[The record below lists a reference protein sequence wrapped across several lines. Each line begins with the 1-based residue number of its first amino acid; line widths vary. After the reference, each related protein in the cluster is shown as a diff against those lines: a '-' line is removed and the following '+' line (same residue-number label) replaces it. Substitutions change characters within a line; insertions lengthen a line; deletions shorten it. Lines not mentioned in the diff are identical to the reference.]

1 MYICLSLSLFLLLLP
16 SFTMHLHDS
25 FKLNTGASM
34 PAIGLG
40 TWQSP
45 QGEVKAAV
53 QHAIKTGYRHID
65 AAAIYGQE
73 TEVGEALANCGVPRD
88 QLHVTS
94 KLWNTMHDPKDVP
107 EALNKTLKDLGLD
120 YLDLYLMHWPVAFK
134 KNTNVS
140 IDKITMDHVEK
151 IDFTE
156 TWKAMEDLLNTGK
169 VKAIGV
175 ANFNIANLKHLL
187 DNAKIVPAVNQLIE
201 FCQSKGIHVT
211 AYSPLGSTGAPLQSE
226 QIITSIAEK
235 HKCTPAQVLI
245 NWAVERN
252 TSVIPKSANPGRIES
267 NFKEVKLDEDDVKQI
282 AQIKQRKRICEF
294 PPWTDGIFD

>member
-1 MYICLSLSLFLLLLP
+1 
-16 SFTMHLHDS
+16 MHLHDS
-25 FKLNTGASM
+25 FTLNTAALI

-40 TWQSP
+40 TWQAGP
-45 QGEVKAAV
+45 GEVKAAV

-65 AAAIYGQE
+65 CSPIYKQE
-73 TEVGEALANCGVPRD
+73 AEIGEALANCGVPRD

-107 EALNKTLKDLGLD
+107 EALNKTLKDLSLD
-120 YLDLYLMHWPVAFK
+120 YLDLYLIHWPMAFK
-134 KNTNVS
+134 KDVDMPFDDVT
-140 IDKITMDHVEK
+140 IEHIAD
-151 IDFTE
+151 IDFVD

-175 ANFNIANLKHLL
+175 SNFSITHLKRLL
-187 DNAKIVPAVNQLIE
+187 DNAKIVPAVNQVELHPYLPQDELIE

-267 NFKEVKLDEDDVKQI
+267 NFKEVKLDQDDMKQI
-282 AQIKQRKRICEF
+282 AQIKHRKRYF
-294 PPWTDGIFD
+294 PFTQWYTNVFD